1 MRKGLLLSRK
11 GARDIGSGLIHGYT
25 YYYKYEICLADIFN
39 FLGEIFAI
47 FFSEF
52 IDFVFTPL
60 CEKDFGF
67 QEKNL
72 GWLLRK
78 IWTNDYGSRTRI
90 TIKVSVSNLM
100 FR

>member
-11 GARDIGSGLIHGYT
+11 GARDIGNGLIHGYT

-39 FLGEIFAI
+39 CFGEIFAI
-47 FFSEF
+47 YFFSEF

-60 CEKDFGF
+60 CGNDFGF

-72 GWLLRK
+72 G
-78 IWTNDYGSRTRI
+78 
-90 TIKVSVSNLM
+90 
-100 FR
+100 